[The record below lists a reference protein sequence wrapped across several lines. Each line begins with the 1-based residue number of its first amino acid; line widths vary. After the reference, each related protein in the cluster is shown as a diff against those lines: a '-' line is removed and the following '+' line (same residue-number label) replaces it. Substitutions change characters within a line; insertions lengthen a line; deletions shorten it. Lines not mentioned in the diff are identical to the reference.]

1 MSTVSFDYTGKTVIV
16 TGAERGIG
24 LAIATAF
31 AKCGAKIVI
40 AGIMEEE
47 FKTQSVLSK
56 NIPNVSALERT
67 YRVRSPSSI
76 W

>member
-31 AKCGAKIVI
+31 AKCGAKI
-40 AGIMEEE
+40 
-47 FKTQSVLSK
+47 
-56 NIPNVSALERT
+56 
-67 YRVRSPSSI
+67 
-76 W
+76 

>member
-24 LAIATAF
+24 FAIATAF

-40 AGIMEEE
+40 AGIMDISR
-47 FKTQSVLSK
+47 QGRSV
-56 NIPNVSALERT
+56 PPGTPALH
-67 YRVRSPSSI
+67 
-76 W
+76 